1 MKRITLR
8 QAILYATLASTV
20 LFAGCATNDTAER
33 EWPQACVTELPGL
46 AAYARENCRACEN
59 VHFAAPGEPW
69 RCGRSGRRPGGDTDT
84 DTDTDND
91 GIVNRRDACPGTPA
105 GVEVLGNG
113 CERIELEGVT
123 FPLDSARLRSDAGN
137 ALERQLEVLSR
148 SPDVRVEIAGHTD
161 EQGASDYNRQLSLRR
176 ARAVRAFFVD
186 HGIASERLTVEGYG
200 ESQPIA
206 SNEDAAGRE
215 QNRRV
220 ELRVLDR

>member
-1 MKRITLR
+1 MKRIKLR
-8 QAILYATLASTV
+8 HAILYATLASAV
-20 LFAGCATNDTAER
+20 LFAGCATNNTVGR

-46 AAYARENCRACEN
+46 AAYAQENCRACEN

-69 RCGRSGRRPGGDTDT
+69 RCGRSGRRPGGEA

-91 GIVNRRDACPGTPA
+91 GVVDRQDACPGTPA

-123 FPLDSARLRSDAGN
+123 FPLDSARLRSDARD
-137 ALERQLEVLSR
+137 ALERQLGVLTR

-161 EQGASDYNRQLSLRR
+161 DQGASDYNRQLSLRR

-186 HGIASERLTVEGYG
+186 QGIDSARLKVQGYG

-215 QNRRV
+215 RNRRV
-220 ELRVLDR
+220 ELRVLGR